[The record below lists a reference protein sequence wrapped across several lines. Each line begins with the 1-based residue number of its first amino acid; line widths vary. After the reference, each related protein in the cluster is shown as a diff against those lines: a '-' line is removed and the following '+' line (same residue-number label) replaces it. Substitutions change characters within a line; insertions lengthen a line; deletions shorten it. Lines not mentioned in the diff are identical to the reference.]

1 MELDYAKLAAKGFP
15 KPIARVYLLQGSDDA
30 LKREAVLKLTEPLL
44 DPTMADFDREER
56 DVPSSGGGD
65 GDIARQMLA
74 SAGGAPMLSERRVV
88 IVTNVHRLGKE
99 DQDGLAVGLGTLGER
114 SCLVLIAGA
123 PEYDAGKVKGR
134 STVGTKLANAV
145 AKAGAV
151 VLCDAPGAGDLKS
164 RATALL
170 KSRGKT
176 MEPEALQIIL
186 QRAVAAAADRGGGGK
201 AGDVHVLT
209 SELEKVMAY
218 AGDRTPIT
226 TKDAIAVGTRGA
238 EENIFALLDAVGHRD
253 ARRALNE
260 VDEMLRSGDKPD
272 GVAARTFVMLARHL
286 RLIWG
291 AKFLA
296 EKRLSGDRV
305 RGGLPPD
312 VQNLLSG
319 ELVGLT
325 MRQSFLLR
333 GLQEQARGWDYG
345 DLQRALARTLASDMA
360 MKGIAPVKELG
371 AKAPGDDPAA
381 NLRLLVAALC
391 GAEPSPRH

>member
-1 MELDYAKLAAKGFP
+1 MELEYARIAAKGFP
-15 KPIARVYLLQGSDDA
+15 QPIARVYLFQGSDDA
-30 LKREAVLKLTEPLL
+30 LKREAVQKLTEPLL
-44 DPTMADFDREER
+44 DPDMAEFDREER
-56 DVPSSGGGD
+56 DAPSSGGGEAD
-65 GDIARQMLA
+65 LARQILA
-74 SAGGAPMLSERRVV
+74 SAAGAPMLSERRVV
-88 IVTNVHRLGKE
+88 IVTNVQRLGKE
-99 DQDGLAVGLGTLGER
+99 DQDGLAAGLNNLGER
-114 SCLVLIAGA
+114 SCLVLLAGA
-123 PEYDAGKVKGR
+123 PEYEAGKVKGR
-134 STVGTKLANAV
+134 STVGTKLATAV

-170 KSRGKT
+170 KARGKT

-209 SELEKVMAY
+209 SELEKVMSY
-218 AGDRTPIT
+218 AGDRTKIT
-226 TKDAIAVGTRGA
+226 SADAIAVGTRGA

-253 ARRALNE
+253 ARRALGE
-260 VDEMLRSGDKPD
+260 VDEMLRTGDKPD

-291 AKFLA
+291 AKYLA
-296 EKRLSGDRV
+296 DKRLSGERL

-312 VQNLLSG
+312 VQSLLSG

-333 GLQEQARGWDYG
+333 GLQEQARGWGYG

-371 AKAPGDDPAA
+371 ARAPGDDPAA
-381 NLRLLVAALC
+381 NLRLLVASLC
-391 GAEPSPRH
+391 GGE

>member
-99 DQDGLAVGLGTLGER
+99 DQDSLAAGLGALGER
-114 SCLVLIAGA
+114 SCLVLVAGA

-209 SELEKVMAY
+209 SELEKVMAF

-312 VQNLLSG
+312 VQSLLSG

-333 GLQEQARGWDYG
+333 GLQEQARGWGYG

-391 GAEPSPRH
+391 GAEPSPQP

>member
-1 MELDYAKLAAKGFP
+1 MELDYAKIAAKGFP
-15 KPIARVYLLQGSDDA
+15 QPIARVYLFQGSDDA
-30 LKREAVLKLTEPLL
+30 LKREAVQKLTEPLL

-56 DVPSSGGGD
+56 DAPSSGGGD
-65 GDIARQMLA
+65 GDLARQILA

-88 IVTNVHRLGKE
+88 IVTNVQRLGKD
-99 DQDGLAVGLGTLGER
+99 DQDGLAAGMGALGDRT
-114 SCLVLIAGA
+114 CLVLIAGA
-123 PEYDAGKVKGR
+123 PEYEAGKVKGR
-134 STVGTKLANAV
+134 STVGTKLATAI

-176 MEPEALQIIL
+176 MDPEALQIIL

-218 AGDRTPIT
+218 AGERTPIT
-226 TKDAIAVGTRGA
+226 TKDALAVGTRGA

-253 ARRALNE
+253 ARRALGE
-260 VDEMLRSGDKPD
+260 VDEMLRTGDKPD

-305 RGGLPPD
+305 RGGPAAGRAEPAVGRAGRAD
-312 VQNLLSG
+312 HAPIVPAAG
-319 ELVGLT
+319 PAGAGARVGL
-325 MRQSFLLR
+325 R
-333 GLQEQARGWDYG
+333 G
-345 DLQRALARTLASDMA
+345 
-360 MKGIAPVKELG
+360 
-371 AKAPGDDPAA
+371 PAA
-381 NLRLLVAALC
+381 GAGADAGERHGDEGHRACQRTGSALRRRR
-391 GAEPSPRH
+391 PRR